1 MLLDQEEQM
10 DILPDP
16 AGMTAE
22 ERFLELA
29 SILARGYMRLRKGG
43 FAPVIQPE
51 SAESRLDFGGAPRPP
66 LGSGFTPERE
76 VAG

>member
-1 MLLDQEEQM
+1 M

-16 AGMTAE
+16 AGMTAQ

-29 SILARGYMRLRKGG
+29 AILARGYLRLREPS
-43 FAPVIQPE
+43 FLPAIQTDVGH
-51 SAESRLDFGGAPRPP
+51 SRLDSGGAPRPP
-66 LGSGFTPERE
+66 LGSGLTPERE